1 MLEEHLPKKMG
12 HTPVVD
18 GKVRWESSM
27 TNNPIKNPL
36 ARLLDHFLN
45 VLLWFPPVAFLIVV
59 GQKRAIAHVLGRPQ
73 LEHTACWWSGIMQ
86 RRCGE
91 RQ

>member
-1 MLEEHLPKKMG
+1 
-12 HTPVVD
+12 
-18 GKVRWESSM
+18 M

-36 ARLLDHFLN
+36 ARFLDHFLN

-59 GQKRAIAHVLGRPQ
+59 ALMAKSWLYRTSWVVRS
-73 LEHTACWWSGIMQ
+73 LEHTACWSGIMQ
-86 RRCGE
+86 RLCGE